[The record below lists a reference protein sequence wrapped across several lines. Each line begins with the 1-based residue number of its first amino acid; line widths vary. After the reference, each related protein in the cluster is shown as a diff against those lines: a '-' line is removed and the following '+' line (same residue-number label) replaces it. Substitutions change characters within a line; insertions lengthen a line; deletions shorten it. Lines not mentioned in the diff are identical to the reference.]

1 MGNHRMGHHQTWI
14 NLTSPKVLEVAVA
27 EIRKQPFGIKVIQS
41 LNTIIT
47 TTRVEMVVAPNV
59 NVVRVEY

>member
-1 MGNHRMGHHQTWI
+1 
-14 NLTSPKVLEVAVA
+14 VLEVAVA
-27 EIRKQPFGIKVIQS
+27 EIRKQPFGIEVIQS

>member
-1 MGNHRMGHHQTWI
+1 
-14 NLTSPKVLEVAVA
+14 VLEVAVA

>member
-1 MGNHRMGHHQTWI
+1 M
-14 NLTSPKVLEVAVA
+14 LEVAVA
-27 EIRKQPFGIKVIQS
+27 EIRKQPFGIEVIQS